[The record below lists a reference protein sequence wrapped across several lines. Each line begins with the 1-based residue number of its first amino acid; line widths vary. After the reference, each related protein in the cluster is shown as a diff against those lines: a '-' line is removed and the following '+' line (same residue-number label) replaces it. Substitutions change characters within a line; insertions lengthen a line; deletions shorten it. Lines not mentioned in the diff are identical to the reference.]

1 MHAAY
6 YFLEMKLAI
15 TILLTILLIRLIFRK
30 LIDLPRYKGKSII
43 GDSSIENLMPE
54 DKFWELV
61 SASKM
66 NSNGNYHDQCQLLR
80 EHLEALSS
88 KEIISFNRTFIAL
101 MAGSYS
107 FRLWEAAYA
116 LNGGCSDDCF
126 EYFRK
131 EFIENYE
138 GYAYCAYEAYQ
149 NRTGQE
155 LEYPRDI
162 EYPNPGSAFRASI
175 LLYPELALLAW

>member
-1 MHAAY
+1 M
-6 YFLEMKLAI
+6 
-15 TILLTILLIRLIFRK
+15 
-30 LIDLPRYKGKSII
+30 IDLPRFKGKSII
-43 GDSSIENLMPE
+43 ADSNIENLMPE

-61 SASKM
+61 SNSKR
-66 NSNGNYHDQCQLLR
+66 NSKGNYYVQCQLLR
-80 EHLEALSS
+80 EQLEALPS
-88 KEIISFNRTFIAL
+88 KEIISFNRTFIAI

-126 EYFRK
+126 EYFRSWLIAQGRNKFYWTIKYPRILFLVGVK

-149 NRTGQE
+149 NRIGQE